1 MANKDMSAS
10 VRELDN
16 QLRAYKS
23 AQARLAS
30 TVQTFETTA
39 TFNVPV
45 FDVIHIWAEGANPNS
60 FIANIFISSPN
71 ATSNNQTIADVLPT
85 FTDNG
90 QIGWQ
95 VSTHIAGSGTFP
107 INVKVQSNQEVNL
120 VYE

>member
-1 MANKDMSAS
+1 MANRDMSDS

-30 TVQTFETTA
+30 TVQTFEAAA

-45 FDVIHIWAEGANPNS
+45 RGVIHIWANGANPNS

-71 ATSNNQTIADVLPT
+71 ATGHRQTIADVLPT
-85 FTDNG
+85 FTDSG
-90 QIGWQ
+90 RIGWQ
-95 VSTHIAGSGTFP
+95 VSTHIEGSGTFP
-107 INVKVQSNQEVNL
+107 INVKVQSNQEVSL